1 MNSKRTHIINWTQL
15 KEQAD
20 WSVAV
25 LARKRGVSVRTLE
38 RFFRKRMPKSPKSWL
53 LEQRQLRA
61 IELLQDGCSVKETA
75 ALLGYIHADH
85 FSHEFKKHWGRSP
98 TKKMQ
103 SLSTTGL

>member
-1 MNSKRTHIINWTQL
+1 MNTRLNHIQNWSELTQ
-15 KEQAD
+15 QAS

-38 RFFRKRMPKSPKSWL
+38 RYFRKRMPKSPKAWL

-61 IELLQDGCSVKETA
+61 IELLRDGCSVKETA
-75 ALLGYIHADH
+75 ALLGYTHADH

-98 TKKMQ
+98 TEKVKA
-103 SLSTTGL
+103 SCAPAL